1 MAPGLK
7 FLFAVLAVL
16 AVAGVAALLNS
27 RATAQGGTARAAGG
41 MRTADMIA
49 VTGTYGSG
57 ASVLYLIDTRTRHIA
72 VYKVDNGRKLE
83 LVAARN
89 IALRPQPRDYN
100 DRASRATGPRSFAR
114 GCVGSGTD
122 DLDFPA
128 IRENPSPQVNRS
140 GD

>member
-27 RATAQGGTARAAGG
+27 RATAQGGSSGG
-41 MRTADMIA
+41 GGDANRDLIA

-57 ASVLYLIDTRTRHIA
+57 ASVLYLIDTRTRHMA

-89 IALRPQPRDYN
+89 VTWDLNLETYN
-100 DRASRATGPRSFAR
+100 DQSEPGYGPRELRR
-114 GCVGSGTD
+114 GWSEAGRTISTSRPSEE
-122 DLDFPA
+122 PA
-128 IRENPSPQVNRS
+128 PAPK
-140 GD
+140 

>member
-1 MAPGLK
+1 
-7 FLFAVLAVL
+7 
-16 AVAGVAALLNS
+16 
-27 RATAQGGTARAAGG
+27 
-41 MRTADMIA
+41 MIA

-57 ASVLYLIDTRTRHIA
+57 ASVLYLIDTRTRHMA

-89 IALRPQPRDYN
+89 IAFDLNLGDVQRPERARLRAPG
-100 DRASRATGPRSFAR
+100 ASKGL
-114 GCVGSGTD
+114 VGSGTN

-128 IRENPSPQVNRS
+128 IRGTCTQVNRA